1 MGQIR
6 GRLLA
11 SGSVIISGALCLG
24 GLPDAN
30 TVAIAIS
37 TVTGILSGI
46 VANDLGSLTERL
58 RQDDRSNDDL
68 TKAVGQAIALVILTA
83 AEAETYPNYR
93 RDLRKLAKTAT
104 QYWSSVANAT
114 KDAPEDYFA
123 AIKDDQLAELFA
135 NRVQQT

>member
-1 MGQIR
+1 
-6 GRLLA
+6 
-11 SGSVIISGALCLG
+11 
-24 GLPDAN
+24 LPDAN